1 MIKGYN
7 ITMEKTNTDMI
18 GSIKYSIQLL
28 DGKVITTKLRKSTD
42 LCPICKNGASCENSF
57 IHGRQWT

>member
-1 MIKGYN
+1 M
-7 ITMEKTNTDMI
+7 KTDESMI

-28 DGKVITTKLRKSTD
+28 DGKVITTKQRKNTD

-57 IHGRQWT
+57 IHGRNWT